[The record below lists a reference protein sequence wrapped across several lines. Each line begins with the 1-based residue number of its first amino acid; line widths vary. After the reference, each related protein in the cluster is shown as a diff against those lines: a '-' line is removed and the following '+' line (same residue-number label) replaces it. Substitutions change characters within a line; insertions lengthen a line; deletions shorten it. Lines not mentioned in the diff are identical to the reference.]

1 MNDTNLIPGAHSLTV
16 EEQSRGGKKSGEAR
30 RRKRDMKA
38 CMQLLLSLP
47 APEEDHKILSDMGI
61 DIEEFPEDITNM
73 LVVNAA
79 ILKAAKAGDIQ
90 AIRELRSIIRDDEYM
105 KHKIKMD
112 RERLKLA
119 QKESDRNNWDDLNL

>member
-1 MNDTNLIPGAHSLTV
+1 MNEKNLIPGAHSLTV
-16 EEQSRGGKKSGEAR
+16 EEQSRGGKKSGESR

-47 APEEDHKILSDMGI
+47 APEDDYKTLSDMGI
-61 DIEEFPEDITNM
+61 NVEEFPEDITNM

-90 AIRELRSIIRDDEYM
+90 AIRELRSIIRDDDYM

-112 RERLKLA
+112 KERLKLA
-119 QKESDRNNWDDLNL
+119 QKEFDRDNWDLDL

>member
-1 MNDTNLIPGAHSLTV
+1 MNESNLIPGAHSLTV
-16 EEQSRGGKKSGEAR
+16 EEQSRGGKKSGESR

-47 APEEDHKILSDMGI
+47 APEDDYKTLSDMGNNV
-61 DIEEFPEDITNM
+61 EEFPEDITNM

-90 AIRELRSIIRDDEYM
+90 AIRELRSIIRDDDYM

-112 RERLKLA
+112 KERLKLA
-119 QKESDRNNWDDLNL
+119 QKASERDNWDLDL

>member
-1 MNDTNLIPGAHSLTV
+1 MNESNLIPGAHSLTV
-16 EEQSRGGKKSGEAR
+16 EEQSRGGKKSGESR

-47 APEEDHKILSDMGI
+47 APEDDYKTLSDMGI
-61 DIEEFPEDITNM
+61 NVEKFPEDITNM

-90 AIRELRSIIRDDEYM
+90 AIRELRSIIRDDDYM

-112 RERLKLA
+112 KERLKLA
-119 QKESDRNNWDDLNL
+119 QKASERDNWDLDL

>member
-1 MNDTNLIPGAHSLTV
+1 MNESNLIPGAHSLTV
-16 EEQSRGGKKSGEAR
+16 EEQSRGGKKSGESR

-47 APEEDHKILSDMGI
+47 APEDDYKTLSDMGI
-61 DIEEFPEDITNM
+61 NVEEFPEDITNM

-90 AIRELRSIIRDDEYM
+90 AIRELRSIIRDDDYM

-112 RERLKLA
+112 KERLKLT
-119 QKESDRNNWDDLNL
+119 QKASERDNWDLDL

>member
-1 MNDTNLIPGAHSLTV
+1 MNEKNLIPGAHSLTV
-16 EEQSRGGKKSGEAR
+16 EEQSRGGKNSGESR

-47 APEEDHKILSDMGI
+47 APEDDYKTLSDMGI
-61 DIEEFPEDITNM
+61 NVEELPEDITNM

-90 AIRELRSIIRDDEYM
+90 AIRELRSIIRDDDYM

-119 QKESDRNNWDDLNL
+119 QKASERDNWDLE

>member
-1 MNDTNLIPGAHSLTV
+1 LNDINLIPAAHNLTV
-16 EEQSRGGKKSGEAR
+16 EEQSRGGKKSGEVR

-47 APEEDHKILSDMGI
+47 APEEDYKTLSDMGI
-61 DIEEFPEDITNM
+61 DVEDFPEDITNM

-90 AIRELRSIIRDDEYM
+90 AIRELRSIIRDDDYM

-112 RERLKLA
+112 KERLKIA
-119 QKESDRNNWDDLNL
+119 QKESDCKNWDIDL

>member
-1 MNDTNLIPGAHSLTV
+1 MNERNLIPGAHSLTV
-16 EEQSRGGKKSGEAR
+16 EEQSKGGKKSGASR

-47 APEEDHKILSDMGI
+47 APEEDYKTLSDMGI
-61 DIEEFPEDITNM
+61 DVEELPEDITNM

-90 AIRELRSIIRDDEYM
+90 AIRELRSIIRDDDYM

-112 RERLKLA
+112 KERLKLA
-119 QKESDRNNWDDLNL
+119 QKTFERDNWDVDL

>member
-1 MNDTNLIPGAHSLTV
+1 MNENNLIPGAHALTV
-16 EEQSRGGKKSGEAR
+16 EELSRGGKNSGASR

-38 CMQLLLSLP
+38 CMQILLSLP
-47 APEEDHKILSDMGI
+47 ASEDDYKMLSDMGI
-61 DIEEFPEDITNM
+61 EVENFPEDITNM

-90 AIRELRSIIRDDEYM
+90 AIRELRSIIRDDDYM

-112 RERLKLA
+112 KERLKLA
-119 QKESDRNNWDDLNL
+119 QKEFDNNNNWDI

>member
-1 MNDTNLIPGAHSLTV
+1 MNEKNLIPGAHSLTV
-16 EEQSRGGKKSGEAR
+16 EEQSRGGKKSGESR

-38 CMQLLLSLP
+38 CMRLLLSLP
-47 APEEDHKILSDMGI
+47 APEDDYKTLSDMGI
-61 DIEEFPEDITNM
+61 NVEEFPEDITNM

-90 AIRELRSIIRDDEYM
+90 AIRELRSIIRDDDYM

-112 RERLKLA
+112 KERLKLA
-119 QKESDRNNWDDLNL
+119 QKEFDRDNWDLDL

>member
-1 MNDTNLIPGAHSLTV
+1 MNENNLIPGAHSLTV
-16 EEQSRGGKKSGEAR
+16 EEQSKGGKKSGEVR

-47 APEEDHKILSDMGI
+47 ASKNDYKVLSDMGVSVE
-61 DIEEFPEDITNM
+61 DFSDDITNM

-90 AIRELRSIIRDDEYM
+90 AIRELRSIIRDDDYM
-105 KHKIKMD
+105 KNKIKMD
-112 RERLKLA
+112 KERLKLA
-119 QKESDRNNWDDLNL
+119 QKEFDTKHRVHRL

>member
-1 MNDTNLIPGAHSLTV
+1 MNEKNLIPGAHSLTV
-16 EEQSRGGKKSGEAR
+16 EEQSRGGKKSGESR

-47 APEEDHKILSDMGI
+47 APEDDYKTLSDMGI
-61 DIEEFPEDITNM
+61 NVEEFPENITNM

-90 AIRELRSIIRDDEYM
+90 AIRELRSIIRDDDYM

-112 RERLKLA
+112 KERLKLA
-119 QKESDRNNWDDLNL
+119 QKKFDRDNWDYDL

>member
-1 MNDTNLIPGAHSLTV
+1 MNESNLIPGAHSLTV
-16 EEQSRGGKKSGEAR
+16 EEQSRGGKKSGEIR

-47 APEEDHKILSDMGI
+47 APEGDYKTLSDMGI
-61 DIEEFPEDITNM
+61 NVEEFPEDITNM

-90 AIRELRSIIRDDEYM
+90 AIRELRSIIRDDDYI

-112 RERLKLA
+112 KERLKLA
-119 QKESDRNNWDDLNL
+119 QKASERDNWDLDL

>member
-1 MNDTNLIPGAHSLTV
+1 MNESNLIPGAHSLTV
-16 EEQSRGGKKSGEAR
+16 EEQSRGGKKSGESR

-47 APEEDHKILSDMGI
+47 APEDDYKTLSDMGI
-61 DIEEFPEDITNM
+61 NIEEFPEDITNM

-90 AIRELRSIIRDDEYM
+90 AIRELRSIIRDDDYI

-112 RERLKLA
+112 KERLKLA
-119 QKESDRNNWDDLNL
+119 QKASERDNWDLDL

>member
-1 MNDTNLIPGAHSLTV
+1 MNERNLIPGAHSLTV
-16 EEQSRGGKKSGEAR
+16 EELSRGGKKSGVSR

-47 APEEDHKILSDMGI
+47 APEEDYKTLSDMGI
-61 DIEEFPEDITNM
+61 NVEELPEDITNM

-90 AIRELRSIIRDDEYM
+90 AIRELRSIIRDDDYM
-105 KHKIKMD
+105 KHKIKVD
-112 RERLKLA
+112 KERLKLA
-119 QKESDRNNWDDLNL
+119 QKTFERDNWDD

>member
-1 MNDTNLIPGAHSLTV
+1 MNESNLIPGAHSLTV
-16 EEQSRGGKKSGEAR
+16 EEQSRGGKKSGESR

-47 APEEDHKILSDMGI
+47 APEDDYKTLSDMGI
-61 DIEEFPEDITNM
+61 NVEEFPEDITNM

-90 AIRELRSIIRDDEYM
+90 AIRELRSIIRDDDYM

-112 RERLKLA
+112 KERLKLA
-119 QKESDRNNWDDLNL
+119 QKASERDNWDLDL

>member
-1 MNDTNLIPGAHSLTV
+1 MNEKNLIPGAHSLTV
-16 EEQSRGGKKSGEAR
+16 EEQSRGGKRSGESR

-47 APEEDHKILSDMGI
+47 APEDDYKTLSDMGI
-61 DIEEFPEDITNM
+61 NVEEFPEDITNM

-90 AIRELRSIIRDDEYM
+90 AIRELRSIIRDDDYM

-119 QKESDRNNWDDLNL
+119 QKEFDRDNWDLDL

>member
-1 MNDTNLIPGAHSLTV
+1 MNESNLIPGAHSLTV
-16 EEQSRGGKKSGEAR
+16 EEQSRGGKKSGESR

-47 APEEDHKILSDMGI
+47 APEDDYKTLSDMGI
-61 DIEEFPEDITNM
+61 NVDEFPEDITNM

-90 AIRELRSIIRDDEYM
+90 AIRELRSIIRDDDYM

-112 RERLKLA
+112 KERLKLA
-119 QKESDRNNWDDLNL
+119 QKASERDNWDLDL

>member
-1 MNDTNLIPGAHSLTV
+1 MNERNLIPAAHSLTV
-16 EEQSRGGKKSGEAR
+16 EELSRGGKKSGEAR
-30 RRKRDMKA
+30 RCKRDMKS

-47 APEEDHKILSDMGI
+47 APEDDYKILSDMGI
-61 DIEEFPEDITNM
+61 DVEAFPEDITNI

-112 RERLKLA
+112 RERLKIA
-119 QKESDRNNWDDLNL
+119 QKESDRKNWDIDL

>member
-16 EEQSRGGKKSGEAR
+16 EEQSRGGKKSGEVR

>member
-1 MNDTNLIPGAHSLTV
+1 MNEKNLIPGAHSLTV
-16 EEQSRGGKKSGEAR
+16 EEQSRGGKKSGESR

-47 APEEDHKILSDMGI
+47 APEDDYKTLSDMGI
-61 DIEEFPEDITNM
+61 NVEEFPEDITNM

-90 AIRELRSIIRDDEYM
+90 AIRELRSIIRDDDYM

-112 RERLKLA
+112 KERMKLA
-119 QKESDRNNWDDLNL
+119 QKASERELTAKA

>member
-1 MNDTNLIPGAHSLTV
+1 MNESNLIPGAHSLTV
-16 EEQSRGGKKSGEAR
+16 EEQSRGGKKSGEIR

-47 APEEDHKILSDMGI
+47 APEDDYKTLSDMGI
-61 DIEEFPEDITNM
+61 NIEEFPEDITNM

-90 AIRELRSIIRDDEYM
+90 AIRELRSIIRDDDYI

-112 RERLKLA
+112 KERLKLA
-119 QKESDRNNWDDLNL
+119 QKASERDNWYLDL

>member
-1 MNDTNLIPGAHSLTV
+1 MNENNLIPGAHSLTV
-16 EEQSRGGKKSGEAR
+16 EEQSRGGKNSGASR

-38 CMQLLLSLP
+38 CMQILLSMP
-47 APEEDHKILSDMGI
+47 ASEDDYKLLSDMGI
-61 DIEEFPEDITNM
+61 NIEEFPEDITNM

-90 AIRELRSIIRDDEYM
+90 AIRELRSIIRDDDYM

-119 QKESDRNNWDDLNL
+119 QKEFDTKHRVHKL

>member
-16 EEQSRGGKKSGEAR
+16 EEQSRGGKKSGEVR

-73 LVVNAA
+73 FVVNAA
-79 ILKAAKAGDIQ
+79 ILKATKAGDIQ

>member
-1 MNDTNLIPGAHSLTV
+1 MNKRNLIPGAHSLTV
-16 EEQSRGGKKSGEAR
+16 EEQSRGGKKSGASR

-47 APEEDHKILSDMGI
+47 APEEDYKTLSDMGI
-61 DIEEFPEDITNM
+61 NVEELPEDITNM

-90 AIRELRSIIRDDEYM
+90 AIRELRSIIRDDDYM

-112 RERLKLA
+112 KERLKLA
-119 QKESDRNNWDDLNL
+119 QKEFERNNWDDLNL

>member
-1 MNDTNLIPGAHSLTV
+1 MNENNLIPGAHSLTV
-16 EEQSRGGKKSGEAR
+16 EEQSRGGKNSGASR

-38 CMQLLLSLP
+38 CMQVLLSLP
-47 APEEDHKILSDMGI
+47 ASEDDYKLLSDMGI
-61 DIEEFPEDITNM
+61 NIEEFPEDITNM

-90 AIRELRSIIRDDEYM
+90 AIRELRSIIRDDDYM

-119 QKESDRNNWDDLNL
+119 QKEFDIKHWVHKL

>member
-1 MNDTNLIPGAHSLTV
+1 MNESNLIPGAHSLTV
-16 EEQSRGGKKSGEAR
+16 EEQSRGGKKSGESR

-47 APEEDHKILSDMGI
+47 APEGDYKTLSDMGI
-61 DIEEFPEDITNM
+61 NVEEFPEDITNM

-90 AIRELRSIIRDDEYM
+90 AIRELRSIIRDDDYM

-112 RERLKLA
+112 KERLKLA
-119 QKESDRNNWDDLNL
+119 QKEFDRDNWGLDL